1 MFFITPALILL
12 LGVAASGGQ
21 DGNASPTFRGG
32 VSLVK
37 VDAQVLDRGGR
48 IVPGLQASGFQIL
61 DEGQPQKIAYF
72 GRESEPLDLVLLLDV
87 SGSMYRHLE
96 QLADAARA
104 ALKQLYEGDRV
115 AVALFARSAGI
126 RKPLTEDL
134 QSVEAEMHDAV
145 NTRTLGSGTAIN
157 AAIVVTAQYL
167 QRQKARGRRAV
178 LIVTDNVSL
187 NYLVPDEEVIRQLY
201 AADAVL
207 NGILIGRQ
215 RRPEPPRPGRFL
227 NSDFTPS
234 NVYKLAEQTG
244 GEAVEAGRIGDSFPQ
259 MIERIRAR
267 YSIQFATPAGASG
280 AYRHVRVEFAPDA
293 RSRLR
298 GAGIRARAGY
308 YAPE

>member
-1 MFFITPALILL
+1 M
-12 LGVAASGGQ
+12 
-21 DGNASPTFRGG
+21 
-32 VSLVK
+32 
-37 VDAQVLDRGGR
+37 LDRGGR
-48 IVPGLQASGFQIL
+48 IVAGLKASDFQIL
-61 DEGQPQKIAYF
+61 DEGQVQKIAYF

-104 ALKQLYEGDRV
+104 SLKQLYAGDRV
-115 AVALFARSAGI
+115 AVALFARSAEI
-126 RKPLTEDL
+126 RQPLTEDL
-134 QSVEAEMHDAV
+134 HAVEEEMHDAV
-145 NTRTLGSGTAIN
+145 NTRKLGSGTAIN
-157 AAIVVTAQYL
+157 AAVVATAHYL
-167 QRQKARGRRAV
+167 QKQKPRGRRAV

-215 RRPEPPRPGRFL
+215 KRPEPPRPGRFT

-234 NVYKLAEQTG
+234 NIFKLAEQTG
-244 GEAVEAGRIGDSFPQ
+244 GEAVEAGKIGDSFPQ

-267 YSIQFATPAGASG
+267 YSIQYAAPAAAPG
-280 AYRHVRVEFAPDA
+280 AYRHVRVEFSPGA
-293 RSRLR
+293 RGKLR